1 METKE
6 EIRARMYTDESRV
19 PVYTVPDPL
28 CMNDGTVVSSREAWM
43 AEPICLRL
51 LVQLAPRARSRAC
64 CKAGMSMAA
73 NMAMIAMTT
82 NSSIN
87 VKVLRFFP
95 SESFP
100 ILSSL

>member
-43 AEPICLRL
+43 AKRRPELLRWFEENMYGPLPRL
-51 LVQLAPRARSRAC
+51 LQSGHEHGRQYGDDRYDDQQFYQRECECVTKFS
-64 CKAGMSMAA
+64 
-73 NMAMIAMTT
+73 
-82 NSSIN
+82 
-87 VKVLRFFP
+87 V
-95 SESFP
+95 
-100 ILSSL
+100 